1 MEMDYNLT
9 DFGSYVSCDGY
20 KKLRND
26 EPIDGASCICVE
38 SCLSFPFVTTSLI
51 TAKLKSWITS
61 VSRVLL
67 GPLSRHT
74 HVGRETRSHQH
85 VLKLY
90 ENCVKRAQEMSI
102 MLGLSI
108 LHWNVIILV
117 IIYFTKNTAISPTVQ
132 SSHEEPHQDEW
143 APFPWIHFFV
153 ELERENEFSRHHA
166 RYDITMA

>member
-61 VSRVLL
+61 VSRVLS

-74 HVGRETRSHQH
+74 HVGETLRETRSHQH
-85 VLKLY
+85 VLKRKLW
-90 ENCVKRAQEMSI
+90 EM
-102 MLGLSI
+102 GARDVNNA
-108 LHWNVIILV
+108 WFQ
-117 IIYFTKNTAISPTVQ
+117 YFTLKRYYLGDNLFHQEYGHLTNSPVISPRASPRSV
-132 SSHEEPHQDEW
+132 S
-143 APFPWIHFFV
+143 PFSLNSFF
-153 ELERENEFSRHHA
+153 RRIRA
-166 RYDITMA
+166 KKRI